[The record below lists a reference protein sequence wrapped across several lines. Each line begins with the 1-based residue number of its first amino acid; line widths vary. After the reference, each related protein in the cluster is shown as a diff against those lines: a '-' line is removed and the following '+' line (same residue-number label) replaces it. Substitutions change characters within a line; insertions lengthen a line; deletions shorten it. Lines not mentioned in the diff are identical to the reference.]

1 MAHLKTNHY
10 MIYSIL
16 QKRKEHSSMRSV
28 QNEVSS
34 TTTNETPRMSPQPS
48 IVEALERQSPI
59 QSSSRRANDI
69 TDAIAYFLAK
79 DSVPFNA
86 VERPGFKRL
95 LHVLEPRYH
104 VPSKSTFSRDRMTKL
119 YDATR
124 GNVMVEIK
132 NNVNFYAATTDMWSS
147 RGMIPY
153 IGFTLH
159 WIDNEWVLRNR
170 TLGTQ
175 YVPEEH
181 TAVQLTNCIDDMLSD
196 WKLDHAKMV
205 AITTD
210 NGTNIVKACKNKEWR
225 NITCFGHNLHLAI
238 TNTINKR
245 ADVSR
250 AVGVCKKTVAAFNMS
265 WKRKKAL
272 REAQLQDEPGKT
284 PLKLASVCIHGK
296 LF

>member
-1 MAHLKTNHY
+1 MKRQECHRSPALSKLSRSKAQYSHQVDVQ
-10 MIYSIL
+10 MIS
-16 QKRKEHSSMRSV
+16 Q
-28 QNEVSS
+28 
-34 TTTNETPRMSPQPS
+34 
-48 IVEALERQSPI
+48 
-59 QSSSRRANDI
+59 
-69 TDAIAYFLAK
+69 IAYFLVK

-95 LHVLEPRYH
+95 LHVLEPRYQ
-104 VPSKSTFSRDRMTKL
+104 VPSKSTFSSDRMTKL

-132 NNVNFYAATTDMWSS
+132 NSVNFYAATTDMWSS

-159 WIDNEWVLRNR
+159 WIDNEWVLRNH

-175 YVPEEH
+175 YVPEDH
-181 TAVQLTNCIDDMLSD
+181 TAEQLANCIDDMLSD
-196 WKLDHAKMV
+196 WKLDDAKMV

-210 NGTNIVKACKNKEWR
+210 NGNIVKACKNKEWR

-272 REAQLQDEPGKT
+272 REAQLQDEPEET
-284 PLKLASVCIHGK
+284 PLKLASVCIQ
-296 LF
+296 